1 MSQNEKKYTPMAV
14 AIIHGVGKQDAN
26 FARGITK
33 ELTERFSGYL
43 PDEVPAPH
51 TQIVIEPIHWAPV
64 MQKAEETM
72 WKRLKSSGDLNF
84 IKLRQFMV
92 EFGADALAYQPL
104 PRRQAI
110 YEAVHGIV
118 AEKLKNLAERAG
130 GSAPLCVI
138 AHSLGSVIASNYL
151 YDVQKGAEF
160 LPETVRRHNTNTP
173 LEMGQTFAFFFTM
186 GSPLALWAL
195 RFKDFGQPIDVP
207 SPDLATHYPTLSGK
221 WINFFDPD
229 DVIGYP
235 LRPLN
240 AKYRQVVKADVPV
253 NVGSILAGWTPM
265 SHTGYWTDND
275 ITIPIA
281 KMLTDGWKTVNAA
294 NLTANT

>member
-1 MSQNEKKYTPMAV
+1 VSLNEQGYTPLAV

-26 FARGITK
+26 FAQGISR
-33 ELTERFSGYL
+33 ELTDRFVGYL
-43 PDEVPAPH
+43 PDDVVEPR
-51 TQIVIEPIHWAPV
+51 TQIVIEPVHWAPV
-64 MQKAEETM
+64 MQKAEEAL

-104 PRRQAI
+104 PRRRAI
-110 YEAVHGIV
+110 YEAIHGIV
-118 AEKLKNLAERAG
+118 ADKLKALAERAG
-130 GSAPLCVI
+130 PSLPLCVI

-151 YDVQKGAEF
+151 YDLQKGF
-160 LPETVRRHNTNTP
+160 HYLPDVVRQHNTQTP
-173 LEMGQTFAFFFTM
+173 LEMGQTFAFFFTL

-195 RFKDFGQPIDVP
+195 RFRNFGQPIDVP
-207 SPDLATHYPTLSGK
+207 APDLSTRYPNLAGK

-240 AKYRQVVKADVPV
+240 NDYRRVVKADVPV
-253 NVGSILAGWTPM
+253 NVGSILTGWTPM

-275 ITIPIA
+275 VTIPIA
-281 KMLTDGWKTVNAA
+281 KMLADGWKAINAD
-294 NLTANT
+294 NLSLSG